1 MSRIIG
7 VSTGGGGG
15 LTLDEIKTGLQ
26 YPSTTIIT
34 ETDRNGT
41 TANGV
46 AGIYNPCKTL
56 LNEHRSVCTKEYH
69 LVGKYLDGA
78 ENPDVWFAIKGEGVD
93 ASVSYA
99 NRVLTLNSGSGT
111 ISASRC
117 VIDQT
122 KFPITGNFLEV
133 TFEIDHISLGEGG
146 GRAVAVGFQPAFSS
160 FYGSNRAFVMV
171 DSNGNWGFCGS
182 AVYKP
187 VTECPIGRNLQAG
200 DIVTVRLDRQE
211 GSQNIDILR
220 FYINGQKQ
228 FETTSIPQEDVYAG
242 IGAFNENA
250 LVDVGIEI
258 GIKYF
263 GVRYVP

>member
-7 VSTGGGGG
+7 VGGGGG

-26 YPSTTIIT
+26 YPTAPIIT

-41 TANGV
+41 TANAV

-56 LNEHRSVCTKEYH
+56 LNEHRPVCTKEYH

-78 ENPDVWFAIKGEGVD
+78 ENPDVWFAIKGGGAD
-93 ASVSYA
+93 ASISYA
-99 NRVLTLNSGSGT
+99 NRVLSLNSGNGA

-122 KFPITGNFLEV
+122 KFPITANFLEV
-133 TFEIDHISLGEGG
+133 TCELDHYVRGAGG
-146 GRAVAVGFQPAFSS
+146 AYRAAIGFMPAFSE
-160 FYGSNRAFVMV
+160 FNDSNRAVFFASGP
-171 DSNGNWGFCGS
+171 DWYIGFAGS
-182 AVYKP
+182 GLSYVALSTLP
-187 VTECPIGRNLQAG
+187 LGRNLQAG
-200 DIVTVRLDRQE
+200 DVATIRLDREE
-211 GSQNIDILR
+211 GSSNIDMLR
-220 FYINGQKQ
+220 FYVNGQKQ
-228 FETTSIPQEDVYAG
+228 YETTSIPTENVYAG
-242 IGAFNENA
+242 IGAFAINS
-250 LVDVGIEI
+250 LVDVGAEI